1 MRRQRGTSL
10 ADDVVLVAHNEQTNN
25 YTVLCWSNKARQNQ
39 QIKIKLL
46 KTTTH
51 QNSNNYHNKKISKR
65 HVRAHRA
72 DPLNKRK
79 SWMND
84 NIKTIF
90 RCLDNYTSL
99 FSQIWNNLILQTTL
113 SMSKLK
119 PPEMITV

>member
-1 MRRQRGTSL
+1 MRRQRGTSI
-10 ADDVVLVAHNEQTNN
+10 ADDVVLVAHNEQTKK

-39 QIKIKLL
+39 QIIIKLL

-51 QNSNNYHNKKISKR
+51 QNSNKYHNKKIPKR

-72 DPLNKRK
+72 DPINKRK
-79 SWMND
+79 SWINN

-99 FSQIWNNLILQTTL
+99 FSQIWNNLN
-113 SMSKLK
+113 
-119 PPEMITV
+119 